1 MLNKTILLTG
11 ATGFIGSWLL
21 KKLLALDS
29 KVVIIVRDKTKISKD
44 LLKSKNLK
52 IYEATIQDYD
62 SICQIIKNNN
72 FDLIFHLASKNTN
85 YGNNFDILETFDTI
99 IKGTYN
105 IFEACRLHG
114 QKKLKIILT
123 SSREVYAE
131 KNEDNFDSNSYH
143 PYEISKR
150 SVDLIVKSYNQ
161 IFGLNIISVRP
172 PNIYGGNDYNWDR
185 IVPGTIKS
193 IINGE
198 RPIIRTNGSLLRS
211 YLYIEDF
218 ITAMILI
225 AEKGIINNDSNN
237 IYDFDE
243 LELYST
249 LEIVEKIISISG
261 NNLEPKI
268 ENLSKDEKFKIE
280 PNIQY
285 SIKVLGWNPLYSTD
299 KGLKKTIDWYN
310 NNIVPTQKS

>member
-1 MLNKTILLTG
+1 
-11 ATGFIGSWLL
+11 
-21 KKLLALDS
+21 
-29 KVVIIVRDKTKISKD
+29 
-44 LLKSKNLK
+44 
-52 IYEATIQDYD
+52 
-62 SICQIIKNNN
+62 
-72 FDLIFHLASKNTN
+72 
-85 YGNNFDILETFDTI
+85 
-99 IKGTYN
+99 
-105 IFEACRLHG
+105 
-114 QKKLKIILT
+114 
-123 SSREVYAE
+123 
-131 KNEDNFDSNSYH
+131 
-143 PYEISKR
+143 
-150 SVDLIVKSYNQ
+150 
-161 IFGLNIISVRP
+161 
-172 PNIYGGNDYNWDR
+172 
-185 IVPGTIKS
+185 
-193 IINGE
+193 
-198 RPIIRTNGSLLRS
+198 
-211 YLYIEDF
+211 
-218 ITAMILI
+218 MILI

>member
-21 KKLLALDS
+21 KELLALDL
-29 KVVIIVRDKTKISKD
+29 KVVITVRDKTKISKD
-44 LLKSKNLK
+44 LLKNKNLK

-114 QKKLKIILT
+114 KKKLKIILT

-131 KNEDNFDSNSYH
+131 KNDDNFDSNSYH

-225 AEKGIINNDSNN
+225 AEKGIINNDSSN

-249 LEIVEKIISISG
+249 LEIVAKIISISG
-261 NNLEPKI
+261 KNLEPKI
-268 ENLSKDEKFKIE
+268 ENLSKDEKYTLIPRSKNTFR
-280 PNIQY
+280 N
-285 SIKVLGWNPLYSTD
+285 LGWSPKFSID
-299 KGLKKTIDWYN
+299 KGLKQTFAWYKNYFIDN
-310 NNIVPTQKS
+310 F